1 MSVFQF
7 DSYAPLPIKVRV
19 TGNTATTIVDATDSV
34 LIVPWFQVNEHNGGT
49 HNLTVDV
56 YDGTNAVYLGD
67 DNGATWNAKAV
78 TAKASYR
85 FSQGLVIPK
94 GSKLRVT
101 SSDAT
106 GYFHVHGVYQ
116 IIARQ

>member
-7 DSYAPLPIKVRV
+7 IANAPLPIKVRV
-19 TGNTATTIVDATDSV
+19 TGNTATSVLSATNNV
-34 LIVPWFQVNEHNGGT
+34 LIVPWFQVNEINGGT

-56 YDGTNAVYLGD
+56 YDGTNAVYQGD

-85 FSQGLVIPK
+85 FSQGLILPI
-94 GSKLRVT
+94 GSSLRIT
-101 SSDAT
+101 SSDAS
-106 GYFHVHGVYQ
+106 GYFHVNGAYV
-116 IIARQ
+116 IVNG